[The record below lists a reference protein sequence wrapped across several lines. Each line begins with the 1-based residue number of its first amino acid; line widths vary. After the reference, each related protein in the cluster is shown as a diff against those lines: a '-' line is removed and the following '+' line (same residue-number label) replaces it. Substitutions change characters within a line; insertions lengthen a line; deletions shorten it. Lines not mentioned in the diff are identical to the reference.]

1 MAENNKPPLNFNGQS
16 GDGQNSNDKLKEF
29 VEKFRA
35 LPQGAQIGVVVGAFF
50 FILILGGGEEPQ
62 PQIQVEAE
70 YNERAASSELVNN
83 QEPQPQ
89 ATEGDGSFNA
99 VDPTRASLQRGFYTQ
114 QRKEIAELKESVTE
128 KVDEG
133 LGNMVEIRDAVS
145 EQQRQMQQMID
156 TFNSQIRA
164 FEESNVQ
171 QRNEISRLVDQARQQ
186 ELRAQVAPA
195 TSQALGQVAEP
206 KRKKRI
212 SQTTLSGRGNAG
224 YANPNQALLSFNN
237 ERTVGRVTNAAGSV
251 ASTSYTKNVPEPFLP
266 PLGFVKATLL
276 NGFDALVGRSVP
288 SLVRFQG
295 TYRTAMN
302 STVSLDGCVGL
313 MEFEG
318 EVSTE
323 RAIGKPSRMTCV
335 YPDRG
340 AVTYELTGYVV
351 DAQDGIVGVPGIF
364 YEGDSSRLVAAMA
377 ADFAAGIGAVVRE
390 NQFTE
395 EVGDGGTASNLTGN
409 AVRAE
414 LASGVQSLMESL
426 RDYLF
431 ERANRVVP
439 FVRIDATRDVHVV
452 LLSGIE
458 LRDEGSPW
466 TQLVSG
472 ERADAV
478 NAQNRQA
485 ERAAQEDAQAKEKL

>member
-1 MAENNKPPLNFNGQS
+1 MADNNQPPLNFEGKPAKQQ
-16 GDGQNSNDKLKEF
+16 DGADKLIEF
-29 VEKFRA
+29 IEKFRA
-35 LPQGAQIGVVVGAFF
+35 LPQPAQIGVVVGAFF
-50 FILILGGGEEPQ
+50 FVLLLSSGGEDPQ
-62 PQIQVEAE
+62 VDINAE
-70 YNERAASSELVNN
+70 YNERAASTEQAVQQEVQESEVAN
-83 QEPQPQ
+83 
-89 ATEGDGSFNA
+89 DGSFDA

-114 QRKEIAELKESVTE
+114 QRKEIAELKDTVTE
-128 KVDEG
+128 KVDAG
-133 LGNMVEIRDAVS
+133 LSDMSEIKDAVT

-171 QRNEISRLVDQARQQ
+171 QRNEIARLVDQARQQ
-186 ELRAQVAPA
+186 EMRAQAVQQNP
-195 TSQALGQVAEP
+195 ALGQAVEP

-212 SQTTLSGRGNAG
+212 SQTSLGGSRGTAG
-224 YANPNQALLSFNN
+224 YANPNQALLNFSNR
-237 ERTVGRVTNAAGSV
+237 RTVGAV
-251 ASTSYTKNVPEPFLP
+251 ADKVDSATGYSYLEDVPEPFLP

-276 NGFDALVGRSVP
+276 NGFDALVGRAVP

-295 TYRTAMN
+295 SYRTAMN

-364 YEGDSSRLVAAMA
+364 YEGDSSRVVAAMA

-395 EVGDGGTASNLTGN
+395 ETSEGGTARNLTGS

-414 LASGVQSLMESL
+414 LASGVQNLMESL

-439 FVRIDATRDVHVV
+439 FVRIDATRDIHVV

-466 TQLVSG
+466 TMLVSG
-472 ERADAV
+472 ERADAAAAA
-478 NAQNRQA
+478 NLARQQAA
-485 ERAAQEDAQAKEKL
+485 EEEAKNEQSKL